1 MTAVQ
6 TADILNESFVSIKVD
21 KEERPDVDHLFMT
34 YLQATQGGGGW
45 WVVLLCWPAVHCL
58 GNVSAYG
65 QHHRISC

>member
-1 MTAVQ
+1 MAVVQ

-45 WVVLLCWPAVHCL
+45 WVVGGAC
-58 GNVSAYG
+58 SAG
-65 QHHRISC
+65 LPCSGRGM